1 MLMNLNHILT
11 LLICGVVIA
20 AVPAAAL
27 ELADEPETIYT
38 TGEHCI
44 VYAITD
50 GTHVLINDYYLKFDG
65 STPKEELL
73 QKGMLHVYSIT
84 DKTLTTIPG
93 AKNIEQENVR
103 LSGDDVC
110 WQERRYTEDPRV
122 AEYDVYHYS
131 ISSGVTTQLHVPRLP
146 REGTDYELSYK
157 PVAGPDPYAVLI
169 TAEHR
174 NTGEKHIVSMPENAD
189 AWTIQTSGDRM
200 VFSDMP
206 EKGGKAM
213 YLYDFSTKETTLLEE
228 VQDGMLKVMDF
239 SGDTLLYV
247 YDSSEASKLYA
258 KNLAT
263 GETKLLSDV
272 LLNYDETDL
281 DGTLAVW
288 RGWYWN
294 EDFSRSDRV
303 TTPLYAAPATGRGSP
318 ILLDTGARTPF
329 VQNNV
334 VVWSVWDDTTNR
346 DTIKLAAFQ

>member
-1 MLMNLNHILT
+1 MLMNLKHILT

-20 AVPAAAL
+20 AAPAAAL
-27 ELADEPETIYT
+27 ELTGEPEIIYT

-65 STPKEELL
+65 SKPKEELL
-73 QKGMLHVYSIT
+73 QRGMLHLYNIAE
-84 DKTLTTIPG
+84 KTLITISG
-93 AKNIEQENVR
+93 TENIEQNNVR
-103 LSGDDVC
+103 LSGDDVY
-110 WQERRYTEDPRV
+110 WQNRRYSEDPRV

-146 REGTDYELSYK
+146 REGTNYELSYK
-157 PVAGPDPYAVLI
+157 PVAGPDPYAVII

-174 NTGEKHIVSMPENAD
+174 NTGEKQIVSMPENAD

-200 VFSDMP
+200 VFGDMP

-247 YDSSEASKLYA
+247 YDSGDVPKLYA
-258 KNLAT
+258 KNIAT

-272 LLNYDETDL
+272 PLHYDETDM
-281 DGTLAVW
+281 DGRLAVW

-294 EDFSRSDRV
+294 DDFSRSDRV
-303 TTPLYAAPATGRGSP
+303 ATPLYAAPTTGRGSP
-318 ILLDTGARTPF
+318 VLLDTGARTPS

-334 VVWSVWDDTTNR
+334 VVWSVWDDTTDR